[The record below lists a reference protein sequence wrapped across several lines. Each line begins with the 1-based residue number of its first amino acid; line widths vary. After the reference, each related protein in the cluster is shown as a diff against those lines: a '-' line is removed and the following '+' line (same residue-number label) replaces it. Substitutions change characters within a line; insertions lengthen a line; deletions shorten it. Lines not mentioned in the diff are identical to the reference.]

1 MPFQAFALMLLLPA
15 LVACSS
21 ISQPNVNESPEQPLL
36 QALYSWSPALD
47 NVDTAPPDESSTD
60 NAARLDSPAQ
70 AQALALQQSPTIR
83 SILMSQGI
91 ADADYRQATLISN
104 PGFSASALREENSG
118 SWKTEFGI
126 SFGIL
131 DWLTQPLRQTLAGA
145 ELESALTRALHA
157 LTRELGSIRNS
168 YFAAVAARHT
178 SRQQQQ
184 IAEAARLNAAL
195 ARELQQAGNLSE
207 LERLRYD
214 NELARQQLAVQQTQA
229 DADVR
234 LAELKL
240 GLGLSANRELLIPD
254 ALPDAGTDLLSPA
267 ELQTLMDDDEAFD
280 TFLTTVS
287 QQRPERRLLHNART
301 ALAQRQR
308 LQERTV
314 GMSEIGL
321 GFVTEREPDGS
332 NASGVELDLSL
343 PMFDRGQHRV
353 ASTQA
358 SLEQLTADEQALQ
371 LTIEHQLKIGLNN
384 LLSLTRQLSQLR
396 DEDIPRQ
403 QRMLDLV
410 LQEYNF
416 MLSGP
421 FELISAKQAETETV
435 IRYIGLLERYW
446 SEYADLM
453 QHSANTLE
461 DFLSRPDTDSGF
473 TAPSA
478 PSPEPRAVESE
489 PVNHQEHHHD

>member
-1 MPFQAFALMLLLPA
+1 MPFQAFALMMLLPA

-21 ISQPNVNESPEQPLL
+21 VSQPNANEAPEQPLL

-47 NVDTAPPDESSTD
+47 NADTAPPGAAATD
-60 NAARLDSPAQ
+60 NATRLASPAQ
-70 AQALALQQSPTIR
+70 AQALALQQSPAIR

-104 PGFSASALREENSG
+104 PGFSASALRENDSS

-131 DWLTQPLRQTLAGA
+131 DWLTQPLRKTLAGA
-145 ELESALTRALHA
+145 ELESARASALHA

-168 YFAAVAARHT
+168 YFTAVAARHT

-184 IAEAARLNAAL
+184 IAEAARLNAEL

-229 DADVR
+229 DADAR
-234 LAELKL
+234 LADLKL
-240 GLGLSANRELLIPD
+240 GLGLTASRELLIPD

-267 ELQTLMDDDEAFD
+267 ALQTLMHDDEAFGA
-280 TFLTTVS
+280 FLTTVL
-287 QQRPERRLLHNART
+287 QQRPDLRLLHNART
-301 ALAQRQR
+301 ALAQRQN
-308 LQERTV
+308 LQKKTV

-321 GFVTEREPDGS
+321 GFVTEREPDGN
-332 NASGVELDLSL
+332 NASGIELDLSL
-343 PMFDRGQHRV
+343 PVFDRGQHRV

-371 LTIEHQLKIGLNN
+371 LAIEHQLKTGLNN

-403 QRMLDLV
+403 QRMLALV

-446 SEYADLM
+446 AEYADLM
-453 QHSANTLE
+453 LYSANTLE
-461 DFLSRPDTDSGF
+461 DVVLGLDARSESP
-473 TAPSA
+473 APPT
-478 PSPEPRAVESE
+478 PSPEPVESE